1 MPSLEVDVAVVGG
14 GPAGSHTARAL
25 KEKDP
30 SLEVALFERGEKPAG
45 NCAGGLG
52 IPFLK
57 YVGMQPPEEVIEAY
71 IRNVALRSKNR
82 EYIMGLDDMESR
94 HIEWLG
100 EETDTLGW
108 ILDRQEWD
116 DYQLRQAEKAE
127 VNVYRRHTVNS
138 LSQYGAA
145 PPVELKVINRVDNE
159 DMTVLSD
166 YVALANG
173 PTWDL
178 AIMAGFHESEVIPS
192 REHLHM
198 GLQYHMKDPEFFEKY
213 GDDTILIYLD
223 QDYAPG
229 GYTWSFPES
238 EGYTR
243 WGNGVP
249 LGADRSAKE
258 CLDQFFED
266 HNKTDLVET
275 SRQKTNAMIPTARPL
290 NSCVNGNVALVGDT
304 GHHCD
309 PVHGGGMLIGA
320 RAGIQLAEAIVD
332 GDFQSYD
339 SRWKDD
345 VLDTLNHRF
354 IIRDVLV
361 NMTNEEYDRLVNA
374 FEGFTFNDMDGD
386 KEIPRLMWHALQN
399 DRGIFSK
406 TAYEATRSVVK
417 SKIGV

>member
-1 MPSLEVDVAVVGG
+1 MSRLEVDVAVVGG

-25 KEKDP
+25 KERRPDM
-30 SLEVALFERGEKPAG
+30 EVAVFERGEKPAG

-57 YVGMQPPEEVIEAY
+57 HVGMQPPEKVIEAY
-71 IRNVALRSKNR
+71 VRNVALKSRNE
-82 EYIMGLDDMESR
+82 EYILGMDDMQDTY
-94 HIEWLG
+94 IPWLG
-100 EETDTLGW
+100 QEIDSIGW

-116 DYQLRQAEKAE
+116 DYQLRRASHADAGVFRK
-127 VNVYRRHTVNS
+127 HTVVS
-138 LSQYGAA
+138 LNQYDTGNK
-145 PPVELKVINRVDNE
+145 VELLVNDRDNNE
-159 DMTVLSD
+159 ELTVKAD

-178 AIMAGFHESEVIPS
+178 AMMAGFHESEVVPS

-198 GLQYHMKDPEFFEKY
+198 GLQYHMKDPEFFDKY

-223 QDYAPG
+223 QEYAPG

-238 EGYTR
+238 DGYTR

-249 LGADRSAKE
+249 IGQERTAKE
-258 CLDQFFED
+258 CLHQFFED
-266 HNKTDLVET
+266 HGKTDLVGT
-275 SRQKTNAMIPTARPL
+275 ARQVTNAMIPTARPL
-290 NSCVNGNVALVGDT
+290 DSCINGRVALVGDT

-320 RAGIQLAEAIVD
+320 RAGIQLAQAIAD
-332 GDFQSYD
+332 DDFESYD
-339 SRWKDD
+339 TLWKND

-361 NMTNEEYDRLVNA
+361 NMSNEEYDRLVKA
-374 FEGFTFNDMDGD
+374 FQGFRFDDMDGD
-386 KEIPRLMWHALQN
+386 KEIPRLMWHALKN

-406 TAYEATRSVVK
+406 AAYEATRSVVQN
-417 SKIGV
+417 KIGV